1 MASKI
6 DARVDSITELRTIG
20 DESVDLI
27 VNNYVLMDT
36 PFYQDAIQVWTLQP
50 HLCRSLL
57 LTLACRRSIE
67 YWNQEAVLLS
77 WFCILVSPRRS
88 RQMEQEQTRTTLK
101 RSKATSRT
109 LLSILTGAPTS
120 SLIILSNTI
129 DRCPRTGNASNP
141 TGSKCW

>member
-50 HLCRSLL
+50 PLSLAI
-57 LTLACRRSIE
+57 TNIS
-67 YWNQEAVLLS
+67 
-77 WFCILVSPRRS
+77 
-88 RQMEQEQTRTTLK
+88 M
-101 RSKATSRT
+101 
-109 LLSILTGAPTS
+109 
-120 SLIILSNTI
+120 
-129 DRCPRTGNASNP
+129 
-141 TGSKCW
+141 